1 MDKEQLVEKY
11 GSTIPMLMNYMHLG
25 IISRSFMLNRHREDL
40 KSLKEKENLDKDD
53 ELTEFFVYKEM
64 FERVCVAIEDFSI
77 IVYALSKDLT
87 DFQRNIVSQPKP
99 KTVLKDFN
107 ESTLDAILKYRDTS
121 CLQPEEKQLIE
132 NIRNQNASIIKE
144 FVGYLIEFMDYNW
157 IIYTKIKHGNT
168 LFMPFQKIKVDG
180 MDTFAAPVVYNQKHP
195 EQVKVLLLNPF
206 IYSRLQIM
214 FDSLLNLMYQFCNAN
229 FEYIS
234 RGERG
239 TFLTACYVPITDE
252 EKSQYE
258 QLIKKYESKAS
269 VYNINA
275 IIEGNID
282 NKLVSKIFAFYK
294 KCNLAFR

>member
-1 MDKEQLVEKY
+1 MDKEPLVEKY

-40 KSLKEKENLDKDD
+40 KSLKENENHGKND
-53 ELTEFFVYKEM
+53 ELTEFLIYKEM

-77 IVYALSKDLT
+77 IVYALSNDLT

-99 KTVLKDFN
+99 KSVLNDFN
-107 ESTLDAILKYRDTS
+107 ENTLEAILKYRDIDS
-121 CLQPEEKQLIE
+121 LQPEERQLIE

-157 IIYTKIKHGNT
+157 VIYTKIKHGNT
-168 LFMPFQKIKVDG
+168 LFMPYQKINVNG
-180 MDTFAAPVVYNQKHP
+180 MDTFAAPVVYNKKHP

-234 RGERG
+234 RGENG
-239 TFLTACYVPITDE
+239 TFLTACYAPITDE
-252 EKSQYE
+252 EKAQYE
-258 QLIKKYESKAS
+258 QLIKKYNSKGNA
-269 VYNINA
+269 YNINA

-282 NKLVSKIFAFYK
+282 NKLVNKIFAFYQ
-294 KCNLAFR
+294 KCNLAFT